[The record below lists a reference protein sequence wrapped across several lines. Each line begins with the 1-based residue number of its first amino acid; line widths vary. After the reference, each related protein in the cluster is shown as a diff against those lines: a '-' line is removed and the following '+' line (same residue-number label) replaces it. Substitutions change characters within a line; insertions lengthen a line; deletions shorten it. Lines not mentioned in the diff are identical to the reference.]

1 MGHLFEQPILARRR
15 FSHCYSV
22 DFRVFSIIIANRM
35 FLRVEFPAERRD
47 VHLQVPYSRF
57 KGGQSLIEIVM
68 LRRRW
73 SDL

>member
-1 MGHLFEQPILARRR
+1 M
-15 FSHCYSV
+15 
-22 DFRVFSIIIANRM
+22 IANRM

-73 SDL
+73 SGL